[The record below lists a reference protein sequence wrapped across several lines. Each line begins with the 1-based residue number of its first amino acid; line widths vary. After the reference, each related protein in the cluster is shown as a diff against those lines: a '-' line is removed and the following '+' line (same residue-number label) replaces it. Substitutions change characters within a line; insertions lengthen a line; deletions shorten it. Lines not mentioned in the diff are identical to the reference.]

1 MRPPSNLKVI
11 IDNYKVIICDPNIAQ
26 NGGMQIKKKKFTDE
40 SFVTADPDVILNLP
54 NMTDATLESVS
65 AVKVI
70 NCLFSFLC

>member
-1 MRPPSNLKVI
+1 
-11 IDNYKVIICDPNIAQ
+11 
-26 NGGMQIKKKKFTDE
+26 MQIKKKKFTDE

-70 NCLFSFLC
+70 NCQFSFLC